1 MFKSRYNLPSWA
13 LNFHNDF
20 KFISQSSLYKK
31 ERNAFFSILNRVRQL
46 VI

>member
-13 LNFHNDF
+13 VNFHNDL
-20 KFISQSSLYKK
+20 KFISQSSLKK
-31 ERNAFFSILNRVRQL
+31 ERNADFSILNRVRQL